1 MLVKKLFFIANQYAM
16 LNAPAVAAAASSM
29 LNPYTGMLQGAPNDL
44 SHMVG
49 GFDLASQYNPQLV
62 RYLA

>member
-1 MLVKKLFFIANQYAM
+1 M
-16 LNAPAVAAAASSM
+16 LNAPAVAAAAASSM
-29 LNPYTGMLQGAPNDL
+29 LNPYTGMIHGAPTDF

-62 RYLA
+62 NIFN